1 MPPCAIDYQK
11 NCIYK
16 LVCKDD
22 TITDVYVGRTC
33 DPIRKKYNHKI
44 NCKKN
49 NAYVYEF
56 IRNNG
61 GWENWEFQIIEQ
73 YPCENSAEAT
83 DRETYWINALFASL
97 NDNCASNDD
106 VMDYKKEWYL
116 KNKEKIKHKKQ
127 LNAQNVSHENK
138 MYKCN
143 GCDKQY
149 KDNSGL
155 WRHSKK
161 CQPNKKQEETNDEN
175 SNKTLTDAIM
185 EMMKQ
190 NQQIQK
196 QLLEIVKE
204 GHVVNNNTT
213 NNNTT
218 NNNFNLNVFLNETC
232 KDALNMVDFVNSL
245 HLQLTDLEETGKLGH
260 SDGISRIFVNG
271 LKVLDVNKRPIHCSD
286 LKREVLYIKEGNVW
300 EKDNDDKTLIKRAIS
315 KVESKNINQI
325 PLWVK
330 AHPEC
335 AIGSNRENTKY
346 LKMVIQCT
354 GGDNCDSNGNINKI
368 IKNIAKEV
376 VIDKLK

>member
-1 MPPCAIDYQK
+1 MEVFTC
-11 NCIYK
+11 
-16 LVCKDD
+16 VCKKQYK
-22 TITDVYVGRTC
+22 TRSGLW
-33 DPIRKKYNHKI
+33 KHKQ

-49 NAYVYEF
+49 V
-56 IRNNG
+56 
-61 GWENWEFQIIEQ
+61 
-73 YPCENSAEAT
+73 CE
-83 DRETYWINALFASL
+83 
-97 NDNCASNDD
+97 C
-106 VMDYKKEWYL
+106 
-116 KNKEKIKHKKQ
+116 
-127 LNAQNVSHENK
+127 
-138 MYKCN
+138 
-143 GCDKQY
+143 GKQY

-155 WRHSKK
+155 WRHLKK
-161 CQPNKKQEETNDEN
+161 CPTNAMNQNKNNSSEENGTD
-175 SNKTLTDAIM
+175 SNKQLTNAIM
-185 EMMKQ
+185 EMVKQ
-190 NQQIQK
+190 NQEFHQK
-196 QLLEIVKE
+196 IFEMSKDTTHI
-204 GHVVNNNTT
+204 VNNNTT
-213 NNNTT
+213 NNTT

-286 LKREVLYIKEGNVW
+286 LKREVLYIKEDNVW

-354 GGDNCDSNGNINKI
+354 GGDNCDSDGNINKI